1 LAQASGSRSFV
12 GSFTTLSHP
21 LPSMAGRSTSSA
33 VAVCAA
39 SAAVLILCSAPA
51 FVPGAS
57 QPPASRSLRAASSTP
72 QPISQCRAR
81 SAAGAAVAAVAAAA
95 VGASLLRRSR
105 TRGVV
110 TQEAARRDLAIAY
123 EESGISLL
131 DNGKFAQGLVG
142 SEGAWGKY
150 EFDPVGFSKYT
161 EFVPY
166 FREAE
171 LKHGRIAMLAWVGLV
186 VPDFVRIPGE
196 RYSFEACPITIE
208 AHDKLNGAV
217 GANFQILFWVTIV
230 ELCCAKKVFEWNSV
244 EVAGDYGL
252 GTQFLPK
259 DEEGQRKKR
268 LAELKNGRLAM
279 VAFGGSITQ
288 AVITQHPF
296 PWLY

>member
-1 LAQASGSRSFV
+1 
-12 GSFTTLSHP
+12 
-21 LPSMAGRSTSSA
+21 MAGRSTIPA
-33 VAVCAA
+33 VAACAA
-39 SAAVLILCSAPA
+39 AAALLLLCLVPA

-57 QPPASRSLRAASSTP
+57 QTRAPPALRAASAAP
-72 QPISQCRAR
+72 QPAFQGRTTG
-81 SAAGAAVAAVAAAA
+81 AAGAAVAAVAAAA
-95 VGASLLRRSR
+95 IGASLLRRSR
-105 TRGVV
+105 AQGVV
-110 TQEAARRDLAIAY
+110 AQQVARRDLAIAY